1 MSVDDR
7 TLDRFD
13 LEILRILQEDC
24 ALPQRRI
31 AERVN
36 LSAPAVQRR
45 LRRLQKSG
53 VIQRQVA
60 LVAPERVGRPI
71 TIIVHVAVNNEHK
84 NLHEAIKKRFS
95 SAREIQQCYYVTGEA
110 DFILVIT
117 VTSMEEFGALSQ
129 RLFIEDENIR
139 SFKTYVVLDRVKWH
153 TALPL

>member
-95 SAREIQQCYYVTGEA
+95 SYMEIGRASCRE
-110 DFILVIT
+110 
-117 VTSMEEFGALSQ
+117 
-129 RLFIEDENIR
+129 
-139 SFKTYVVLDRVKWH
+139 RV
-153 TALPL
+153 